1 MEGNRKTSIGQLAS
15 IVLIGL
21 FWVSLIG
28 EWLWSAPVIAA
39 SVKPEKDLTQLS
51 LEELM
56 NIEVTSVAKKK
67 QRLSESA
74 AAIFVVTQE
83 DIRRSG
89 VSSIPEALRMVP
101 GLEVA
106 RIDGNKW
113 AITARGFNDR
123 FTNKLLVLIDGRNIY
138 NPLFAGVNWE
148 TVDTVLS
155 DIDRIEVI
163 RGPGGT
169 LWGVNAVNGVI
180 NIITKSAS
188 ETQDG
193 LVVGWGGT
201 EEGIGELRYGGK
213 VGEGLSYRIFGKYFN
228 RDTQFHKTGSS
239 DDWRMGRGGF
249 RMDWEANDQDNVMV
263 EGGLYKGAAGQAL
276 TVATLTPP
284 FSSTS
289 SEDVDLKGAHFL
301 ARWTHEISN
310 DSDFSFKFF
319 YDRVERDEII
329 QDYTL
334 DTFDIEFQ
342 HRFPFVLGQEI
353 TWGGEYR
360 YWLDDFEG
368 SLTIQPTEETR
379 SFNLA
384 SGFIQDEITLIPN
397 ELVVTV
403 GTKLSHNDFTGF
415 EYQPSGRF
423 LWKAHS
429 DVSLWGAVSRAVVLP
444 PRLLDDGVLTLP
456 TALGPIAVEDN
467 QQAKPEV
474 LHAFELGFR
483 SQPLDQVSFD
493 VTGFLMDYDRLV
505 GNQLQ
510 ALPPATTLPT
520 FIRTNNHEAQNYGV
534 EVSTGVQL
542 WEWWKVQ
549 GSYTYLEMDIKN
561 EEAAQFTEGASPVHH
576 ASIRSQMSLPYRL
589 EFDSWLRYTDE
600 LPSLMVD
607 DYWELDLRLGWR
619 PTDNVDISL
628 IGQNLLHSHHDEFPD
643 TILGTQRTGLQRS
656 VMGRVTLTF

>member
-1 MEGNRKTSIGQLAS
+1 MRRKTLTWLSFVFWLFLVGECLWASLVLAARLS
-15 IVLIGL
+15 P
-21 FWVSLIG
+21 S
-28 EWLWSAPVIAA
+28 E
-39 SVKPEKDLTQLS
+39 DLTQLS

-67 QRLSESA
+67 QKLSESA

-113 AITARGFNDR
+113 AITSRGFNDR

-180 NIITKSAS
+180 NIITKSAF
-188 ETQDG
+188 ETQQG

-201 EEGIGELRYGGK
+201 EEGIGELRYGGT
-213 VGEGLSYRIFGKYFN
+213 VGETLSYRIFGKYFN
-228 RDTQFHKTGSS
+228 RDTQFNKNGSS

-249 RMDWEANDQDNVMV
+249 RVDWKADDHNSVMV
-263 EGGLYKGAAGQAL
+263 EGGLYKGAAGQEL

-284 FSSTS
+284 FSDTF
-289 SEDVDLKGAHFL
+289 SEDVDLKGAHVL
-301 ARWTHEISN
+301 ARWTHEISA
-310 DSDFSFKFF
+310 DSDFSLKFF
-319 YDRVERDEII
+319 YDRVERDETI

-334 DTFDIEFQ
+334 DTFDIDFQ

-360 YWLDDFEG
+360 YWLDNFEG
-368 SLTIQPTEETR
+368 SLTIQPSEESR
-379 SFNLA
+379 SFNLV
-384 SGFIQDEITLIPN
+384 SGFIQDEIRLIPE

-423 LWKAHS
+423 LWKPRS
-429 DVSLWGAVSRAVVLP
+429 DLSFWGAASRAVVLP
-444 PRLLDDGVLTLP
+444 PRLLDDGVITLS
-456 TALGPIAVEDN
+456 TALGPVAVEDN

-474 LHAFELGFR
+474 LHAFELGVR
-483 SQPLDQVSFD
+483 SQPLKQLSFD
-493 VTGFLMDYDRLV
+493 VTGFFMDYDRLV

-510 ALPPATTLPT
+510 SVPPATTLPT
-520 FIRTNNHEAQNYGV
+520 LIRTNNHEAKNYGV
-534 EVSTGVQL
+534 EVSTIVQL

-549 GSYTYLEMDIKN
+549 GAYTYLKMDIKN
-561 EEAAQFTEGASPVHH
+561 EDAAQFSEEASPIHH
-576 ASIRSQMSLPYRL
+576 ASIRSQISLPYHI

-600 LPSLMVD
+600 LPSLNVD
-607 DYWELDLRLGWR
+607 DYVELDLRLGWK
-619 PTDNVDISL
+619 PMPNLDISL
-628 IGQNLLHSHHDEFPD
+628 IGQNLLHSHHDEFSD
-643 TILGTQRTGLQRS
+643 TILGTQRTGMQRS
-656 VMGRVTLTF
+656 FVGRITWTF